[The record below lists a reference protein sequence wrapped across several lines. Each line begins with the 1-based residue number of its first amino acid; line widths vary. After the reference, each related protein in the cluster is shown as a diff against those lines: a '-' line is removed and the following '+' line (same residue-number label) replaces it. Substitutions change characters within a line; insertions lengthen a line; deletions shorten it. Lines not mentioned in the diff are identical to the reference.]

1 MSRECKCRGWLKERV
16 VMADLQQTV
25 GLVIRRERRLRGLTM
40 KALAKRAAVSLVYLG
55 EIERGKKYPSALVLE
70 RLAEALDLD
79 VWDVLDLVASDLRA
93 EARRQPVEAIGVALP
108 PRVTAASRASGDRAM
123 RMSGAAESMPLVEV
137 HGGAVARTGKVWL
150 PDASDAVALVSHDA
164 AA

>member
-1 MSRECKCRGWLKERV
+1 MSRECERAASGEGRGE
-16 VMADLQQTV
+16 MADLQQTV

-40 KALAKRAAVSLVYLG
+40 KALARRAAVSLVYLG

-79 VWDVLDLVASDLRA
+79 VSDVLGLVADDLRA

-108 PRVTAASRASGDRAM
+108 
-123 RMSGAAESMPLVEV
+123 SGAPAP
-137 HGGAVARTGKVWL
+137 
-150 PDASDAVALVSHDA
+150 SH
-164 AA
+164 